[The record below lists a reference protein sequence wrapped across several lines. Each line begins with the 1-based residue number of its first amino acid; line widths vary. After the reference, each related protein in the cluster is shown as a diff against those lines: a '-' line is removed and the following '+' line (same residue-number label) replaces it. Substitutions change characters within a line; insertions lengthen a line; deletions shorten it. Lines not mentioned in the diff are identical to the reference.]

1 MASFRGSQGEVTID
15 STALGELMRWE
26 VTPERPY
33 IDRTRIGDSARSG
46 TLDIPEWS
54 GTLRLAF
61 DYGSTEQATLM
72 DVLVGNSDPPTIA
85 FEGIVDGTGGTKI
98 LSGNI
103 IPTSAPVTAEQ
114 GSDVEVEFSFNGDG
128 ALTISWS

>member
-15 STALGELMRWE
+15 GTAIGELMRWE
-26 VTPERPY
+26 VTFERPY

-61 DYGSTEQATLM
+61 DYGDAQQATLM
-72 DVLVGNSDPPTIA
+72 DVLVGNAAVPTIA
-85 FEGIVDGTGGTKI
+85 FVGLVDGTGGTKQV
-98 LSGNI
+98 SGNI
-103 IPTSAPVTAEQ
+103 VPTSAPVTAEQ

-128 ALTISWS
+128 SATISWS